1 MIAAADNNLTREK
14 IQQLLDAVGTRTALE
29 TDQCPDAKDYNW
41 RQSSY
46 FGREQLKKIEI
57 FANRTASNVAANF
70 KKIYVCDFDVAAS
83 SVTQHLAGEFLK
95 PDDNNKKYY
104 LAFAAKD
111 QKIGVFT
118 MPAQTAILW
127 ATQLLGDSKS
137 DISEDRELSQLE
149 LSLLFDIV
157 SAAIKA
163 FSEAYTEIELTPLG
177 EITKNK
183 LPMEIDG
190 IQDICKINLS
200 VKKSNAEQTSEAYFL
215 VLSDKLASIAGQS
228 KTEIVSPQNVS
239 KALLNHI
246 QTIPVSMTIRFADV
260 NLNLEQLMSLQA
272 DDTILLNKK
281 INEPADVI
289 FNDKIVFRARP
300 AKSGDNYAV
309 VITES
314 YNKK

>member
-1 MIAAADNNLTREK
+1 MIAAADNNLTRER
-14 IQQLLDAVGTRTALE
+14 IQQLLDAVGTRTAPE
-29 TDQCPDAKDYNW
+29 TDQYPDAKDYNW

-46 FGREQLKKIEI
+46 FGREQVKKIET
-57 FANRTASNVAANF
+57 FAGRIASNVAANF
-70 KKIYVCDFDVAAS
+70 KKIYVCDFDVTAS

-104 LAFAAKD
+104 LALAANN
-111 QKIGVFT
+111 QKIGIFA

-137 DISEDRELSQLE
+137 DITEDKELSQLE
-149 LSLLFDIV
+149 LSLLFDIA
-157 SAAIKA
+157 SAAVKA
-163 FSEAYTEIELTPLG
+163 FSDAYTEIELTPVD
-177 EITKNK
+177 EITKK
-183 LPMEIDG
+183 LPMELDS

-200 VKKSNAEQTSEAYFL
+200 VKKSNVEKPAEAYFL

-228 KTEIVSPQNVS
+228 KTETVSPQNVS

-246 QTIPVSMTIRFADV
+246 QTIPVSITVRFAGV
-260 NLNLEQLMSLQA
+260 NLNLEDLMSLQA
-272 DDTILLNKK
+272 DDTIMLDKK
-281 INEPADVI
+281 INEQADVI
-289 FNDKIVFRARP
+289 FNDKVIFRARP

-314 YNKK
+314 YSKK